1 MTIQTSR
8 GVGDRPGHVQSVVK
22 ATEILQAFDRQHRSL
37 SLRQLADRT
46 GIPRSTCHA
55 LVNTLVDTGFLERN
69 TRGDGYRLGP
79 ALVVLSGRV
88 IERSRFQDIV
98 NDVVASQLTD
108 LHMEVHV
115 AQFVGTG
122 VVYLQKSGQSQ
133 RLANA
138 SGRFVHLRES
148 ACGMAV
154 LMALPREE
162 ARQHLLDVPPS
173 RREELLQD
181 LRTQLRRGYVLN
193 EMSQTGFLALA
204 SPVRAA
210 DGTVLGAIGT
220 ADRRGAMSPRR
231 VMVLGTAFRGAALS
245 ASRLLGYQG
254 PKEGRE
260 AWEEPEAEPERRDA
274 QEPGTTA
281 ARGWA
286 QGLLSAAAVL
296 SAGKETGRA

>member
-1 MTIQTSR
+1 MTSQASSR
-8 GVGDRPGHVQSVVK
+8 AVDQRGHVQSVLK
-22 ATEILQAFDRQHRSL
+22 AIEILQAFDGRHRSL

-55 LVNTLVDTGFLERN
+55 LVNTLVDTGFLERS

-79 ALVVLSGRV
+79 ALIVLSGRV
-88 IERSRFQDIV
+88 IERSRFQDVV
-98 NDVVASQLTD
+98 NDVVASQLAG
-108 LHMEVHV
+108 LHLEVHI

-138 SGRFVHLRES
+138 SGRFVRLHDS

-154 LMALPREE
+154 LMALPRDE
-162 ARQHLLDVPPS
+162 ARRHLLDVPPS
-173 RREELLQD
+173 RREEMLQG
-181 LRTQLRRGYVLN
+181 LRAQLRRGYALN
-193 EMSQTGFLALA
+193 ETSQAGYLALA

-220 ADRRGAMSPRR
+220 ADLRGAMSPRR
-231 VMVLGTAFRGAALS
+231 VAALGSAFRAAALS
-245 ASRLLGYQG
+245 ASRILGYQG

-260 AWEEPEAEPERRDA
+260 ASEEPEP
-274 QEPGTTA
+274 
-281 ARGWA
+281 
-286 QGLLSAAAVL
+286 QGQ
-296 SAGKETGRA
+296 AGR